1 MNSLLK
7 QVSITAVALAAIST
21 TAFATESTGVVEAE
35 GTLRLRN
42 DFHTAADVITSLPV
56 GAVVDVTAVTED
68 GWYKV
73 AYENHVG
80 YVSGE
85 YLTVSEEDEAVLPVI
100 AARVYGHVVAGP
112 LNVREESN
120 TDSSVV
126 NILNIDSVVEII
138 GHEDGW
144 YETADG
150 FLSGEY
156 VEIVDKEEAVEL
168 MIEAQKAKEAAEAAA
183 AAAAATGSASA
194 STVSNSGSTTTA
206 VASTN
211 SSLASQV
218 VNYAKGFLGSKYVYG
233 GTTPSGFDCSGFTS
247 YVLKNFGISVN
258 RTSRDQYSNGVA
270 VSKSNL
276 QAGDLVFF
284 TSSGG
289 STITHVALYIGNG
302 QIIHASTS
310 STGVIISDLN
320 SSYYTKTYY
329 GARRVL

>member
-7 QVSITAVALAAIST
+7 QISITAVAVAAISS
-21 TAFATESTGVVEAE
+21 TALATEGTVEAE

-42 DFHTAADVITSLPV
+42 DFHTAADVITSLPI

-68 GWYKV
+68 GWYKI
-73 AYENHVG
+73 AYENHIG

-85 YLTVSEEDEAVLPVI
+85 YLTVEEEDEAKLPVI

-112 LNVREESN
+112 LNVREGAG
-120 TDSSVV
+120 TDFSPV

-138 GHEDGW
+138 GYEDGW
-144 YETADG
+144 YETEEG
-150 FLSGEY
+150 FLSDEY
-156 VEIVDKEEAVEL
+156 VEIVDKEEAVDL
-168 MIEAQKAKEAAEAAA
+168 MIENQKAKEAAEAAA
-183 AAAAATGSASA
+183 AAAAATPT
-194 STVSNSGSTTTA
+194 STSVSSSSSSTSSYTPD
-206 VASTN
+206 TN

-218 VNYAKGFLGSKYVYG
+218 VAYAKSFQGSPYVYG

-247 YVLKNFGISVN
+247 YVLRNFGISVN
-258 RTSRDQYSNGVA
+258 RTSSAQYSNGVA
-270 VSKSNL
+270 VSKANL

-284 TSSGG
+284 TASGG
-289 STITHVALYIGNG
+289 SSITHVGLYIGNG
-302 QIIHASTS
+302 QIIHASTA